1 MAFRRPVKLDGGN
14 LRNMSDA
21 EILLLQQEAIR
32 QYGLNPSTTLTYSNG
47 GGNLANIPDYRLQA
61 GALATGSSPWPS
73 SAAATTVTVNN
84 QHTVQARALSG
95 AAFPYREATGYANF
109 SYPVYLD
116 GSNVR
121 AMTTNDFYDTII
133 TPAKDYLITNEG
145 TDDNLYRAGT
155 YTIHT
160 TNSLTGA
167 TLVDA
172 NPIFTDTQADVT
184 AFSAG
189 SLPEVQDQPTTVQN
203 YYLHRFD
210 PVAGVDF
217 VPPVVHKIDTN
228 DLQVMPSAQYSALA
242 ADQIRYN
249 VDNGYDYSGG
259 STFTKYITYQYWTV
273 AGTGAAALP
282 GTTSDARGSSMANNY
297 TSSSTVRT
305 EQPNSTTYYSQTVP
319 SGSPS
324 AYSTWNLIIAYQD
337 NGGTYQ

>member
-14 LRNMSDA
+14 LRNMTDA

-73 SAAATTVTVNN
+73 SGGATTVTVNN
-84 QHTVQARALSG
+84 QHTLQARALAG
-95 AAFPYREATGYANF
+95 QPFPYRDANSYANF

-116 GSNVR
+116 GGNVR
-121 AMTTNDFYDTII
+121 AMNTQDFYDTII

-160 TNSLTGA
+160 TNSLAGA

-172 NPIFTDTQADVT
+172 NPVFTDTQADVT
-184 AFSAG
+184 AFNTG
-189 SLPEVQDQPTTVQN
+189 SLPEVQDQPQTVQE
-203 YYLHRFD
+203 YFLHRFD
-210 PVAGVDF
+210 PVADVDF
-217 VPPVVHKIDTN
+217 VPPVVQKIDTN
-228 DLQVMPSAQYSALA
+228 DLQVMPSAMYSSLA
-242 ADQIRYN
+242 ANNIRWN
-249 VDNGYDYSGG
+249 VDNGADYLG
-259 STFTKYITYQYWTV
+259 TFTRYITYQYVVT
-273 AGTGAAALP
+273 AGAGAAALP
-282 GTTSDARGSSMANNY
+282 GTTSDARGTSLANNFV
-297 TSSSTVRT
+297 SSSTVRT

-324 AYSTWNLIIAYQD
+324 SYQTWNLIIAYVD

>member
-47 GGNLANIPDYRLQA
+47 GGNLTNIPDYRLQA

-84 QHTVQARALSG
+84 QHTLFARALTG
-95 AAFPYREATGYANF
+95 HAFPQREANSYANF

-121 AMTTNDFYDTII
+121 AMTTDDFFDTII

-145 TDDNLYRAGT
+145 TDDDLYRAGT

-172 NPIFTDTQADVT
+172 NPIFTDTQADIT

-189 SLPEVQDQPTTVQN
+189 SLPEVQDQPSTVQN

-217 VPPVVHKIDTN
+217 VPPVVQKIDTN
-228 DLQVMPSAQYSALA
+228 DLQAIPSAQYSALA
-242 ADQIRYN
+242 ANLIRWN
-249 VDNGYDYSGG
+249 VDNGIDYSGG
-259 STFTKYITYQYWTV
+259 STYTKYIVYQYTV
-273 AGTGAAALP
+273 TAGAGAAALP
-282 GTTSDARGSSMANNY
+282 GTTTDVRGSSMANNY

-305 EQPNSTTYYSQTVP
+305 EQPNSTTYYAQTVP

-324 AYSTWNLIIAYQD
+324 AYSTWNLIIGYVDGGGSYQ
-337 NGGTYQ
+337 